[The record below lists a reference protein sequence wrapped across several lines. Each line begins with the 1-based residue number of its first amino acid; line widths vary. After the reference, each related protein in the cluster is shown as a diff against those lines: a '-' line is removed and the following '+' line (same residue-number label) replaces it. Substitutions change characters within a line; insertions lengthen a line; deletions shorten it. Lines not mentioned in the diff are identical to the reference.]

1 MTAVYI
7 LLGLGA
13 CVIAA
18 DAIRAWAIRTARKAG
33 EREERL

>member
-7 LLGLGA
+7 LLGIGA
-13 CVIAA
+13 LAVAA